1 MNINKIDICLT
12 FFTLGLLF
20 IFAFYFYSIFWFPS
34 SHLNDKNPVRFIN
47 FIAYLSVF
55 TAIITLIYVRVG
67 FWLLDCFCKDYED
80 TKIENSKEGKY

>member
-1 MNINKIDICLT
+1 MT

-47 FIAYLSVF
+47 LEEPLTIKEKILIAIYDFFQNHKKLEKILPFILGAMIYGLWKF
-55 TAIITLIYVRVG
+55 IT
-67 FWLLDCFCKDYED
+67 
-80 TKIENSKEGKY
+80 